1 MKTRSSLL
9 ERMRLTVMSVQEPRK
24 KLREYFFTANKVQD
38 YILTSKRI
46 QKLILRFFTKQIN
59 PRYFGSC
66 RSWCV
71 KGTEVLNCSLK
82 KLYCGLLPA
91 QNADIRRRKLA
102 RLITQYRDKGSSRAA
117 IAWREKNQENDM
129 TEDLKKNVNCRLGN
143 SHKHI
148 SCRLMLSFYFLRLK

>member
-1 MKTRSSLL
+1 M
-9 ERMRLTVMSVQEPRK
+9 
-24 KLREYFFTANKVQD
+24 
-38 YILTSKRI
+38 
-46 QKLILRFFTKQIN
+46 RFFTKQIN

-129 TEDLKKNVNCRLGN
+129 TEDLTKKWIAVF
-143 SHKHI
+143 KAWE
-148 SCRLMLSFYFLRLK
+148 FTQVYFLYTHVKFFFFLVWSKLVTVICSKTYFQIEFSFLNQRDRPRGSCESAPAEKVPLGMR